1 MTKSQSLIGFRF
13 RHFSHLF
20 NEYLKNLIELY
31 SNDKLK
37 IILDFGQN
45 SPNGPFEGIDAVV
58 KGVEVKFEKTFSEF
72 FIYLIN

>member
-1 MTKSQSLIGFRF
+1 
-13 RHFSHLF
+13 
-20 NEYLKNLIELY
+20 LKNLIELY